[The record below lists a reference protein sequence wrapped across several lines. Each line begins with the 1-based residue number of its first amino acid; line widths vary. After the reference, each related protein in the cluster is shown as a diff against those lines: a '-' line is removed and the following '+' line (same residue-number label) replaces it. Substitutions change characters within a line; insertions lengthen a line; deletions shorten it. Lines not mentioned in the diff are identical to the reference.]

1 MIQGPP
7 APGAASLTRKAAGI
21 SLLFLGVIGVVMPI
35 LHGGI
40 FLALG
45 FFVLRDQYAWARR
58 GMTWM
63 RERWPGMTDRVES
76 IEAKLIA
83 WFERQGARLRK
94 LLPTG

>member
-7 APGAASLTRKAAGI
+7 APGARSVTRKLAGI
-21 SLLFLGVIGVVMPI
+21 SLLFIGVLGVVLPI

-58 GMTWM
+58 GMAWM
-63 RERWPGMTDRVES
+63 RERWPGATDRVEAT
-76 IEAKLIA
+76 EARLIA

-94 LLPTG
+94 LLPIG

>member
-1 MIQGPP
+1 MIHGPP
-7 APGAASLTRKAAGI
+7 APGAASLTRKAAGL
-21 SLLFLGVIGVVMPI
+21 SLLLLGVLGVVMPI

-58 GMTWM
+58 GMAWM
-63 RERWPGMTDRVES
+63 RERWPGMTDRVETM
-76 IEAKLIA
+76 EAKLIG
-83 WFERQGARLRK
+83 WFARQGERLRR